1 MKKYFSE
8 HYWADQ
14 DIQLLVGKILR
25 MGVTIASITVLA
37 GGIMYLINHGGG
49 VLPDYRHFVGE
60 SGSNTNLR
68 GIVSGA
74 FHLQAAQLIQLGVV
88 FLVATPVFRV
98 FFSLIGF
105 TMEKDKLYIVITL
118 IVLGVIFFSIFSGV
132 KG

>member
-1 MKKYFSE
+1 LEK
-8 HYWADQ
+8 
-14 DIQLLVGKILR
+14 
-25 MGVTIASITVLA
+25 
-37 GGIMYLINHGGG
+37 
-49 VLPDYRHFVGE
+49 
-60 SGSNTNLR
+60 SGSNTTLS

-88 FLVATPVFRV
+88 FWWLHLVFRV

-105 TMEKDKLYIVITL
+105 TMEKDKLYIIITL

>member
-8 HYWADQ
+8 HYWADR

-60 SGSNTNLR
+60 SGSNTTLR

-88 FLVATPVFRV
+88 FWWLHLYFVSF
-98 FFSLIGF
+98 LINRIYHG
-105 TMEKDKLYIVITL
+105 KDKLYIVITL

>member
-14 DIQLLVGKILR
+14 IYSYWLAKILR

-60 SGSNTNLR
+60 SGSNTTLR

-105 TMEKDKLYIVITL
+105 TMEKTSFILSLRLLCWVLYSLV
-118 IVLGVIFFSIFSGV
+118 FSAV
-132 KG
+132 

>member
-14 DIQLLVGKILR
+14 DIQLLIGKILR

-37 GGIMYLINHGGG
+37 GGIMYLINHGGEA
-49 VLPDYRHFVGE
+49 LPDYRHFVGE
-60 SGSNTNLR
+60 SGSNTTLS

-88 FLVATPVFRV
+88 F
-98 FFSLIGF
+98 
-105 TMEKDKLYIVITL
+105 
-118 IVLGVIFFSIFSGV
+118 
-132 KG
+132 